1 MDGCPPSLEDDTT
14 NSGHVLCGT
23 QAPLAGVARCISVT
37 TPRPGAGTVEKASGG
52 LRPPRHEPV
61 VRLVERQ
68 AAVPDGVERRLEDV
82 RQRWV
87 LDDDNGQVGAARH
100 RVLHAEHH
108 DRFIDYHELE

>member
-23 QAPLAGVARCISVT
+23 QAPLAGVARFISVT
-37 TPRPGAGTVEKASGG
+37 TPRPGVAAVEKSASGG
-52 LRPPRHEPV
+52 LGAPRHEPI

-87 LDDDNGQVGAARH
+87 LDDDNGQVGAAR
-100 RVLHAEHH
+100 
-108 DRFIDYHELE
+108 